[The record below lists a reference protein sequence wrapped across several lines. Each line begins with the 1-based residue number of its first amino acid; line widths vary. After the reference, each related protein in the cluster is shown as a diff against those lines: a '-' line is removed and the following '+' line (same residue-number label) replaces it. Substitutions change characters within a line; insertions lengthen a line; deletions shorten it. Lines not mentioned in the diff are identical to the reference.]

1 MPLFADEDSK
11 TSRDLSALAGVY
23 DGINIKLM
31 KSGGL
36 QEALRMIHLARALDL
51 KIMLGCM
58 IESSVGITAAAHLA
72 PLVDHADLDG
82 HLLISNDPFVGVQM
96 QNGKMTLPEAPG
108 LGVVIRKM

>member
-31 KSGGL
+31 KSGGV
-36 QEALRMIHLARALDL
+36 QEAWRMIHLARGLGL

-72 PLVDHADLDG
+72 PLADCADLDG
-82 HLLISNDPFVGVQM
+82 HLLISNDPFAGVQI
-96 QNGKMTLPEAPG
+96 QNGRIVLPDAPG
-108 LGVVIRKM
+108 LGVICKT